1 MFDAVATHEE
11 TALLD
16 AIPAFFG
23 VSDMLKATPREEGG
37 VRFVYI
43 EASNE
48 AVDYQNEVVLS
59 KALSDSADYYLRYG
73 NLDLDH
79 YTQIGAKQGIPNYE
93 LYEIGRPVDV
103 RARDGKTFVKGQ
115 IYSGTGPAAER
126 ANGFWSSLVDLNP
139 PARWY
144 PSVGGKVITKSV
156 AIDPATKAKRAV
168 ISAVRWTNIGFS
180 KTPVNLS
187 VGPVSTVP
195 IGVLAKSMC
204 AGGIDFA
211 KALEAGYGTDAAAL
225 SGGGALR
232 TQSLQ
237 QGVLSYWDFRD
248 SLAGLIRSGKVNGG
262 RPSDLVKVAQEQ
274 LGVRSADQAA
284 RYVQRFLSDLEQHR
298 SAKQ

>member
-1 MFDAVATHEE
+1 MFDALATAEE
-11 TALLD
+11 SALLD
-16 AIPAFFG
+16 AVPQFLG

-37 VRFVYI
+37 VRLVYI

-48 AVDYQNEVVLS
+48 AVDYQGEVVLA
-59 KALSDSADYYLRYG
+59 KALKESADYYLRYG

-103 RARDGKTFVKGQ
+103 QVRDGKTFVKGQ
-115 IYSGTGPAAER
+115 VYSGTGPAAER
-126 ANGFWSSLVDLNP
+126 ANGFWSSLVDLSP

-144 PSVGGKVITKSV
+144 PSVGGKVISKSV
-156 AIDPATKAKRAV
+156 SIDPATKAKRAV
-168 ISAVRWTNIGFS
+168 ISGVRWTNIGFS

-204 AGGIDFA
+204 AEGIDFV

-225 SGGGALR
+225 SGGAAFR
-232 TQSLQ
+232 TQSLHK
-237 QGVLSYWDFRD
+237 GILSYWDFRD
-248 SLAGLIRSGKVNGG
+248 QLAALIRGGEVNGG
-262 RPSDLVKVAQEQ
+262 RPADLVKVARERFG
-274 LGVRSADQAA
+274 LAADQAA
-284 RYVQRFLSDLEQHR
+284 TRVQRFLADLEQNR
-298 SAKQ
+298 SSK

>member
-1 MFDAVATHEE
+1 MFDAIATSEE

-16 AIPAFFG
+16 AVPAFLG

-37 VRFVYI
+37 LRIVYL

-48 AVDYQNEVVLS
+48 AVDYQGEVVLA
-59 KALSDSADYYLRYG
+59 KALADSAEYYLRYG
-73 NLDLDH
+73 NVDLDH

-103 RARDGKTFVKGQ
+103 QARDGKTFVKAQ
-115 IYSGTGPAAER
+115 IYAGVGPAAER
-126 ANGFWSSLVDLNP
+126 ANGFWSSLVDLSP

-144 PSVGGKVITKSV
+144 PSVGGKVISKSV
-156 AIDPATKAKRAV
+156 AIDPLTKAKRAV
-168 ISAVRWTNIGFS
+168 ISQVRWTNIGFS

-204 AGGIDFA
+204 AEGIDFA

-225 SGGGALR
+225 SGGAAFR
-232 TQSLQ
+232 TQSLHK
-237 QGVLSYWDFRD
+237 GVLSYWDFRD
-248 SLAGLIRSGKVNGG
+248 QLAALISSGAVNGG
-262 RPSDLVKVAQEQ
+262 RPADLVKVAREQ
-274 LGVRSADQAA
+274 LGCSADDAG
-284 RYVQRFLSDLEQHR
+284 RKVQRFLSDLEQHR
-298 SAKQ
+298 SIN